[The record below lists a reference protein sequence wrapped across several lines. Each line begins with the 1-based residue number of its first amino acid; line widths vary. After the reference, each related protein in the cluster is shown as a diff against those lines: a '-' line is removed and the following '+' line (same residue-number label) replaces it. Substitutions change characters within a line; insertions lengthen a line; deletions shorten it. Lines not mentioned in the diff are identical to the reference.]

1 MTINVMP
8 TEVYKVLTRF
18 CKMKTST
25 AVLKTSMKL
34 NFNPSATIHTSKLKL
49 TDNLR
54 EILSGGGLEELAVG
68 CLELCNIA
76 IYKSKKDIRDDEVCV
91 IINNMDDQLA
101 TSNEIQVIHI
111 RK

>member
-1 MTINVMP
+1 
-8 TEVYKVLTRF
+8 
-18 CKMKTST
+18 MKTST